1 MNMRQTPKKGLEKL
15 KKTVSALLAKLKER
29 TIQIALLGIA
39 ALLIIGLGG
48 FFIGSRRGAAN
59 QKKLDEQTYSARTT
73 ATAGRHTTLGTVTAI
88 NAQSITV
95 KDSHGTLKTYLLD
108 SKTFITDPKGT
119 RTNYKVVKRNARV
132 IVVGSAKNNQTL
144 IAQRIILR

>member
-1 MNMRQTPKKGLEKL
+1 MNTRQTAKKGLEKL

-48 FFIGSRRGAAN
+48 FFIGSRHGAAN

-73 ATAGRHTTLGTVTAI
+73 ATAGRQTTLGTVTAI
-88 NAQSITV
+88 SAKSITV
-95 KDSHGTLKTYLLD
+95 KDSHGTSRTYLLD
-108 SKTFITDPKGT
+108 DKTFITDSKGA
-119 RTNYKVVKRNARV
+119 RISFKSIKRNVRV